1 MHKTTKT
8 LLALAALVA
17 PFTSAQA
24 KDGVTIGSEGIR
36 VDMADGTVKLRLGGK
51 VQFDALHVDDDATSN
66 FTDARVRRA
75 RLDFRVEIAD
85 VLTLRAEREFAG
97 SKGWRNLY
105 AALRPAD
112 GVLIQG
118 GQFNAPFSMED
129 MQNSASIPFAE
140 RSLAASLTAE
150 FGLGGQVG
158 YAGRR
163 FTARVGYFE
172 DALDTPNG
180 PAATQGR
187 GVSARATFLPIDSKR
202 TKLHLGLGV
211 DRRSFRTTDSIRYSA
226 DAASTFGPRILR
238 TPTLSGLANRRA
250 YNAEVALASGP
261 VMAQGQ
267 YIRQDLNL
275 LSGSKVYLT
284 GGYVQVGWLAT
295 GQPYRYARGS
305 GVIAGPDL
313 DHKAT
318 AVELAARLSCL
329 DADNIS
335 IDGGTARSIDV
346 SANLYLGRNV
356 RLTATGSRSHYR
368 QRRAAPSSNATV
380 ALARLQFVF

>member
-1 MHKTTKT
+1 MNKTIKT
-8 LLALAALVA
+8 FLALTALGA
-17 PFTSAQA
+17 PLASANA
-24 KDGVTIGSEGIR
+24 KGGVTIGSEGIR
-36 VDMADGTVKLRLGGK
+36 ANIADGTVKLRLGGK
-51 VQFDALHVDDDATSN
+51 VQLDALNVDDDATTTY
-66 FTDARVRRA
+66 TDAGVRRA

-129 MQNSASIPFAE
+129 MQSSALIPFAE

-163 FTARVGYFE
+163 FTARAGYFE
-172 DALDTPNG
+172 NALDTPNG

-187 GVSARATFLPIDSKR
+187 GVSARVTFLPIDSKH
-202 TKLHLGLGV
+202 TKLHFGIGA
-211 DRRSFRTTDSIRYSA
+211 DRRSFHSTESIRYSA
-226 DAASTFGPRILR
+226 EAGSTFGPRILR
-238 TPTLSGLANRRA
+238 TPTITGLANRRG
-250 YNAEVALASGP
+250 YNAELALASGP
-261 VMAQGQ
+261 LMAQGQ
-267 YIRQDLNL
+267 YIRQDLNPL
-275 LSGSKVYLT
+275 AGSKVHLV
-284 GGYVQVGWLAT
+284 GGYAQTGWVVT
-295 GQPYRYARGS
+295 GQPYRYARSS
-305 GVIAGPDL
+305 GVISGPDL
-313 DHKAT
+313 DHKST
-318 AVELAARLSCL
+318 AVELAARMSWL
-329 DADNIS
+329 DADNLS
-335 IDGGTARSIDV
+335 IDGGSARSIDV

-356 RLTATGSRSHYR
+356 RLTATGSRSHSR
-368 QRRAAPSSNATV
+368 QRRSLPAGNATV